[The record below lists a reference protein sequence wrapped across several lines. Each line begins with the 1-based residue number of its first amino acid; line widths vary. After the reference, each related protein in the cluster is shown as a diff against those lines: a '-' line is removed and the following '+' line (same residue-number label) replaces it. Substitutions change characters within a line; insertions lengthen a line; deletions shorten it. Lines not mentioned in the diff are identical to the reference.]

1 MISLLVTGAKMPL
14 ADRRR
19 PRKQREV
26 AGECRDMGGHA
37 GGTGGQKNRPI
48 AGRVVSKLAS
58 DAADASIGKRKE
70 SLLSKPS
77 LLAVLIYISIFQS
90 VGPGS
95 RPTRKLRLSL
105 PTLLYYTSR
114 RPLSTPR
121 SIADL
126 SRDITSPI
134 CWAGYLLHQSSGIR
148 STSSAQV
155 SG

>member
-58 DAADASIGKRKE
+58 DAADASIGKEKRAY
-70 SLLSKPS
+70 L
-77 LLAVLIYISIFQS
+77 V
-90 VGPGS
+90 
-95 RPTRKLRLSL
+95 
-105 PTLLYYTSR
+105 
-114 RPLSTPR
+114 
-121 SIADL
+121 
-126 SRDITSPI
+126 SPI
-134 CWAGYLLHQSSGIR
+134 FLPY
-148 STSSAQV
+148 
-155 SG
+155 